1 MSFKNI
7 LLASLMLCATAETVI
22 AADSWKSVQTGSNP
36 RGLAVGDVD
45 GDGTLDLVVADFG
58 APSFIGQDMPASMTG
73 MIQLF
78 SISGSDL
85 SLKAETAVGVGPR
98 SVAVLPNGSIV
109 VSLYGEN
116 LLKTFRYQS
125 GRLVQT
131 QSMATALRPVGLAAG
146 DGILA
151 VADYGDSK
159 VSIFAV
165 DKKDLLGAKTDVAT
179 LPGTT
184 AVAVGRLFNHS
195 LPEVAVACLASDR
208 ILILK
213 ADSGIGSYSVAQ
225 TLTLTQ
231 GSGPADLRLEDV
243 DGDGRM
249 DITTVLFNG
258 KSVAVFR
265 QNESGGFDEP
275 VATALTGVS
284 PNGLTVVKQKGA
296 KPFVAVAERDSDLV
310 ELFSWSSGR
319 LALTDTLAVDA
330 TPATMGPV
338 EVACLSTPLDG
349 NPILAVTHMR
359 SGTIR
364 VMSSEKLA
372 RASALHAETIATA
385 TVTPTVTPTETYPTM
400 SRETPTVTPTPL
412 VADALPLSSKTT
424 LAYPNPSHGKVTI
437 QFTLA
442 EAALVDVRIFNLT
455 GRLVWSTVLPAGGT
469 RVGMNQLTWDAQT
482 GSKAS
487 VATGAYVC
495 RISSGANTVT
505 KKIFIIR

>member
-1 MSFKNI
+1 
-7 LLASLMLCATAETVI
+7 
-22 AADSWKSVQTGSNP
+22 
-36 RGLAVGDVD
+36 
-45 GDGTLDLVVADFG
+45 
-58 APSFIGQDMPASMTG
+58 
-73 MIQLF
+73 
-78 SISGSDL
+78 
-85 SLKAETAVGVGPR
+85 
-98 SVAVLPNGSIV
+98 
-109 VSLYGEN
+109 
-116 LLKTFRYQS
+116 
-125 GRLVQT
+125 
-131 QSMATALRPVGLAAG
+131 
-146 DGILA
+146 
-151 VADYGDSK
+151 
-159 VSIFAV
+159 
-165 DKKDLLGAKTDVAT
+165 
-179 LPGTT
+179 
-184 AVAVGRLFNHS
+184 
-195 LPEVAVACLASDR
+195 
-208 ILILK
+208 
-213 ADSGIGSYSVAQ
+213 
-225 TLTLTQ
+225 
-231 GSGPADLRLEDV
+231 
-243 DGDGRM
+243 M